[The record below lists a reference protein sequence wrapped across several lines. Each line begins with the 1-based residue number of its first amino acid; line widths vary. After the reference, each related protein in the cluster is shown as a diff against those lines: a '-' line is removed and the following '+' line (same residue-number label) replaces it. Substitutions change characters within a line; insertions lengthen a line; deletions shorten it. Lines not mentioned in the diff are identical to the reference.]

1 MKKKTLKKIL
11 WYVFS
16 TIIAIIFLLPIY
28 IAVTDSFKTQK
39 GLYMDTIGLP
49 TKAVFTLENYVQAF
63 IDLNFFKSFL
73 NSLTITVI
81 STVLIIIF
89 TSITAWV
96 LVRQKTKMSKF
107 IFFLFAL
114 AMLVPFQAVMLPLV
128 HIMGK
133 LHLLNPG
140 GLIFMYIGFGSS
152 LSIILYHGF
161 IKGIPVELEEAAT
174 IDGCNK
180 FQIFWFIVFPL
191 LKPITVTVS
200 ILNSMWIWN
209 DFLLPQLVINKPE
222 WQTIPLK
229 MFYFFGQYAK
239 KWNLALAGLVIS
251 IIPMIVF
258 YFLAQ
263 KHIVKGITQ
272 GSIK

>member
-96 LVRQKTKMSKF
+96 HCKTKDKD
-107 IFFLFAL
+107 
-114 AMLVPFQAVMLPLV
+114 
-128 HIMGK
+128 
-133 LHLLNPG
+133 
-140 GLIFMYIGFGSS
+140 
-152 LSIILYHGF
+152 
-161 IKGIPVELEEAAT
+161 E
-174 IDGCNK
+174 
-180 FQIFWFIVFPL
+180 
-191 LKPITVTVS
+191 
-200 ILNSMWIWN
+200 
-209 DFLLPQLVINKPE
+209 
-222 WQTIPLK
+222 
-229 MFYFFGQYAK
+229 
-239 KWNLALAGLVIS
+239 
-251 IIPMIVF
+251 
-258 YFLAQ
+258 
-263 KHIVKGITQ
+263 
-272 GSIK
+272 